1 MTTTTIRPATP
12 MRPVA
17 SPEDEKRALDL
28 FCLAMYDDPDAF
40 AQLVPDKSTPKP
52 VAIAEDGSA
61 AEIDLYPYD
70 MDAWSSTSTPIRRII
85 VR

>member
-1 MTTTTIRPATP
+1 MITTIRPATP
-12 MRPVA
+12 MRPIA
-17 SPEDEKRALDL
+17 SLEDDNRALEL
-28 FCLAMYDDPDAF
+28 FFLAVYDDPEAF
-40 AQLVPDKSTPKP
+40 VELVPNESTPKP

-70 MDAWSSTSTPIRRII
+70 RDAWTTGTAPLRRIV

>member
-1 MTTTTIRPATP
+1 MTTTIRPATP
-12 MRPVA
+12 MRPIA
-17 SPEDEKRALDL
+17 GPEEEARALDL
-28 FCLAMYDDPDAF
+28 FLLAMADDAEAF
-40 AQLVPDKSTPKP
+40 AELVPEGMTPKP

-70 MDAWSSTSTPIRRII
+70 RDAWTTGTAPLRRIV